1 MNPFIQKALN
11 DVHSYPS
18 ASITPPSSSS
28 SSSSPPSPPPESL
41 NWQLARD
48 PKSGGLLVD
57 SHFRVQLNG
66 SSPSSPSPNN
76 GSSSPTT
83 PPKPAT
89 MQNVFALGDV
99 AVPHSGPLPATAQ
112 VANQSALWLARRL
125 NAGDVGRGGG
135 FSYKNL
141 GIMTYLG
148 NWKAIMQT
156 GGNSEVTGYVVFFFL
171 CLCLLGG
178 MRANGW
184 VCSFAAWLVWRGA
197 YLTQTISWRN
207 KLLIPI
213 YWQVLHGKRWQACSN
228 C

>member
-18 ASITPPSSSS
+18 ASITPNPSPSA
-28 SSSSPPSPPPESL
+28 SSPPSPPPESL
-41 NWQLARD
+41 NWHLARD
-48 PKSGGLLVD
+48 AKSGGLLVD

-66 SSPSSPSPNN
+66 SSPSTNT
-76 GSSSPTT
+76 SSPTT
-83 PPKPAT
+83 TTPTKPAT

-156 GGNSEVTGYVVFFFL
+156 GGNSEVTG
-171 CLCLLGG
+171 
-178 MRANGW
+178 
-184 VCSFAAWLVWRGA
+184 
-197 YLTQTISWRN
+197 
-207 KLLIPI
+207 
-213 YWQVLHGKRWQACSN
+213 
-228 C
+228 

>member
-18 ASITPPSSSS
+18 ASITPPSSST
-28 SSSSPPSPPPESL
+28 PSIQPESL
-41 NWQLARD
+41 NWHLARD
-48 PKSGGLLVD
+48 QKSGGLLVD
-57 SHFRVQLNG
+57 SHFRVQLHG
-66 SSPSSPSPNN
+66 SPASASPSPSSHGSSHPASPNLTN
-76 GSSSPTT
+76 NPPST

-89 MQNVFALGDV
+89 MENVFALGDV
-99 AVPHSGPLPATAQ
+99 AVPQSGPLPATAQ

-156 GGNSEVTGYVVFFFL
+156 GGNSEVTGYVFL
-171 CLCLLGG
+171 FSF
-178 MRANGW
+178 
-184 VCSFAAWLVWRGA
+184 VCV
-197 YLTQTISWRN
+197 
-207 KLLIPI
+207 
-213 YWQVLHGKRWQACSN
+213 
-228 C
+228 

>member
-11 DVHSYPS
+11 EVHSYPS
-18 ASITPPSSSS
+18 ASIAPSSSS
-28 SSSSPPSPPPESL
+28 SSATPSPPPESL

-66 SSPSSPSPNN
+66 SPSSSSTSTSSSPST
-76 GSSSPTT
+76 PT
-83 PPKPAT
+83 KPAT

-156 GGNSEVTGYVVFFFL
+156 GGNSEVTGYVSLILLPLV
-171 CLCLLGG
+171 CLKEI
-178 MRANGW
+178 
-184 VCSFAAWLVWRGA
+184 VWSGA
-197 YLTQTISWRN
+197 D
-207 KLLIPI
+207 
-213 YWQVLHGKRWQACSN
+213 
-228 C
+228 